1 MSTKGSG
8 LRTPICELFGT
19 EYPVWL
25 AGMGGVSMAPLVAAV
40 SNAGGLGVI
49 GAATLGVEG
58 LRREIRKTHELTD
71 KPFAVDLLAPVPEM
85 IRPHM
90 KVVFE
95 EEVKIFV
102 AGLGVPREFIAE
114 MHERGMK
121 VVVMIGK
128 VGHAVRAEEAGA
140 DAVVAQGTE
149 AGGHTGEIGALA
161 LVPQVVDAVSIPVL
175 AAGGIVD
182 GRGMIAALALGA
194 QGVVI
199 GTRFIAS
206 QEATAAPAYKQA
218 ILKAGDDSTVRTR
231 CYTGKPART
240 IRNPYVAE
248 LERDPAKIQPFPQQV
263 AYSSQQGVLDYA
275 GLRGDCD
282 PQRSFMPAGQGS
294 GGIHDLRPAEEIFR
308 SILDEAERVIAERF
322 VRS

>member
-1 MSTKGSG
+1 
-8 LRTPICELFGT
+8 
-19 EYPVWL
+19 
-25 AGMGGVSMAPLVAAV
+25 
-40 SNAGGLGVI
+40 
-49 GAATLGVEG
+49 
-58 LRREIRKTHELTD
+58 
-71 KPFAVDLLAPVPEM
+71 
-85 IRPHM
+85 
-90 KVVFE
+90 
-95 EEVKIFV
+95 
-102 AGLGVPREFIAE
+102 VPREFIAA

-161 LVPQVVDAVSIPVL
+161 LVPQVVDAVRIPVL

-182 GRGMIAALALGA
+182 GRGMVAALALGA
-194 QGVVI
+194 QGVVV

-248 LERDPAKIQPFPQQV
+248 LERAPAKIQPFPQQV
-263 AYSSQQGVLDYA
+263 AYSSQQGVLDDA

>member
-1 MSTKGSG
+1 M
-8 LRTPICELFGT
+8 LRTPICDLFGID
-19 EYPVWL
+19 YPIWL

-58 LRREIRKTHELTD
+58 LRREVRKTRALTD
-71 KPFAVDLLAPVPEM
+71 KPFAVDLLARVAEM
-85 IRPHM
+85 IRAHM

-161 LVPQVVDAVSIPVL
+161 LVPQVVDAVRIPVL

-182 GRGMIAALALGA
+182 GRGMVAALALGA

-248 LERDPAKIQPFPQQV
+248 LERDPAKIQPFPEQV

-294 GGIHDLRPAEEIFR
+294 GGIHDLRPA
-308 SILDEAERVIAERF
+308 A
-322 VRS
+322 

>member
-1 MSTKGSG
+1 MSTKGSR

-19 EYPVWL
+19 AYPIWL

-58 LRREIRKTHELTD
+58 LRREIRKTRELTD

-161 LVPQVVDAVSIPVL
+161 LVPQVVDAVRIPVL

-182 GRGMIAALALGA
+182 GRGMVAALALGA
-194 QGVVI
+194 QGVVV